1 MSEITLT
8 DMRKDLFRLVDEM
21 VETGRPLRVRRGSR
35 VIELVSRVLEE
46 DGRLPTPQD
55 RWAKFLNKPE
65 RPFSGS
71 ADFQVLEDGAHWE
84 WRVPKDLT

>member
-21 VETGRPLRVRRGSR
+21 VETGRPLRVRRGSK
-35 VIELVSRVLEE
+35 VIEVVTRVLAD
-46 DGRLPTPQD
+46 DGRVPTPQE
-55 RWAKFLNKPE
+55 RWAKFLKKPE
-65 RPFSGS
+65 REFSGS
-71 ADFQVLEDGAHWE
+71 ADFEVLEYGAHWE